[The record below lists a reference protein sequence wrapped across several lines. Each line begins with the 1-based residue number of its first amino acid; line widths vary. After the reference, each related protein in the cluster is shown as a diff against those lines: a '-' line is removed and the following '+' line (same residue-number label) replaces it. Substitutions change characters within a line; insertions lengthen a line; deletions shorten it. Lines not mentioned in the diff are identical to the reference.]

1 MIYYLFDSEHI
12 LQNYFLSTFFFKQ

>member
-12 LQNYFLSTFFFKQ
+12 LKNYFLSTFFFKQ